1 MSIEQLRSIERLR
14 KDMKESSEALTRLG
28 APGFPPPAIEDVVA
42 FLQHTMWPTIEAAV
56 DEVAQIDECVED
68 LLNASED
75 ILQPETAELFA
86 ALVVAGRAVATEL
99 TKRLGPGDAET
110 RKLVSGFLD
119 LATSAEA
126 AIVEI
131 TVPEDEDEEDEDEG
145 DEEGKPT

>member
-1 MSIEQLRSIERLR
+1 MSIEQLR

-42 FLQHTMWPTIEAAV
+42 FLRHTMWPTIEAAV

-75 ILQPETAELFA
+75 ILQPETARLFA
-86 ALVVAGRAVATEL
+86 ALVVAGRAMATEL

-110 RKLVSGFLD
+110 KKLVSGFLE

-131 TVPEDEDEEDEDEG
+131 TVPEDDEEDEDDG